1 MDIITRI
8 AGEDK
13 YNYLRAKGMAAV
25 GKVALI
31 QKRTAE
37 AEDLFKKAQW
47 EVTAEYTDMHPL
59 GAKFNQYLVETYN
72 QKGEGPEISK
82 ILNDLTE
89 ANLSILQSNYGEKS
103 IYNVRSM
110 YTLFT
115 ARLHQQ
121 TTTGSDKVMS

>member
-1 MDIITRI
+1 M
-8 AGEDK
+8 
-13 YNYLRAKGMAAV
+13 

-37 AEDLFKKAQW
+37 AEGIFRKAQL
-47 EVTAEYTDMHPL
+47 EITSEYTDMHPL
-59 GAKFNQYLVETYN
+59 AVKFNQYIVEALN
-72 QKGEGPEISK
+72 QKSEGLETSK

-115 ARLHQQ
+115 ARLH
-121 TTTGSDKVMS
+121 